1 MSGTIN
7 MLDWKRDVIMSAYK
21 RGIPVLSFPSVLQ
34 LGCTVKEMIFSS
46 DLQAQGMKIVA
57 DRTPSLATLS
67 MMNLTVEAEAFGA
80 KVRYEDDEIPATI
93 GELVKTLEDAE
104 NLVVPEVG
112 AGLTQVY
119 IDATRKACEM
129 ITDRP
134 VFAGI
139 IGPFTLAGRLI
150 GIAPI
155 MKAIKKNPEMVRIVM
170 RKCTDFLIK
179 YAQAYKDQTGA
190 SGFVMA
196 EPTTGLIS
204 PKMAAEF
211 SHPYTQE
218 VIEAVQDEYFVVLY
232 HNCGDT
238 VVNDARNIAKL
249 TPEGYHYGNIIKME
263 DILPYMPK
271 DRLVMG
277 NLDPS
282 AYFCLESPEKVR
294 TATLEL
300 LEKCCR
306 YPNFVIS
313 SGCDTA
319 PIAKWEN
326 VDAFYRAIDEYYTS
340 HGIHSEFV
348 DNFYANHPEL
358 CK

>member
-1 MSGTIN
+1 MSGTLN
-7 MLDWKRDVIMSAYK
+7 MLTWKRDVIMSPYK
-21 RGIPVLSFPSVLQ
+21 RGIPVLSFPSVQQ
-34 LGCTVKEMIFSS
+34 LGCTVKDMIFSS
-46 DLQAQGMKIVA
+46 DLQAQGMKVVA
-57 DRTPSLATLS
+57 DRTPSLASLS

-80 KVRYEDDEIPATI
+80 TVRYGDNEIPATI
-93 GELVKTLEDAE
+93 GEYVKTLEDAE
-104 NLVVPEVG
+104 RLAVPQIG
-112 AGLTQVY
+112 AGLTQTY
-119 IDATRKACEM
+119 IDATKKACEL

-150 GIAPI
+150 GISQI
-155 MKAIKKNPEMVRIVM
+155 MKAIKRNPDMVRIVM
-170 RKCTDFLIK
+170 RKATDFLIE
-179 YAQAYKDQTGA
+179 YAKAYKAQTGA

-218 VIEAVQDEYFVVLY
+218 VIDAVQDEYFVVLY

-238 VVNDARNIAKL
+238 VINDAENIAKL
-249 TPEGYHYGNIIKME
+249 TPEGYHYGNVIKMM

-282 AYFCLESPEKVR
+282 AYFCLEAPEKIR
-294 TATLEL
+294 AATLDL

-319 PIAKWEN
+319 PIANWAC
-326 VDAFYRAIDEYYTS
+326 VDAFYRAIDEFYKA

-348 DNFYANHPEL
+348 DTFYANHPDL
-358 CK
+358 AK